1 MKTTQTSSHIAVL
14 DGLRFLAALCVMTAH
29 YAQWIL
35 TEGDNQWILSILT
48 PLSGLGMA
56 LFFTLSG
63 FVIHYNYS
71 QSIAHTGGIRKF
83 VIARFSRLYPLFI
96 TLFATDIALALY
108 FQHYA
113 CVNNAGNS
121 PYDFLRA
128 LPFYLTLTQS
138 WMFGIVCGN
147 GLIYQFL
154 QVSAVSWSISVEL
167 FLYMAYIFIGPCLSS
182 LSANKQLFSA
192 AIFHAAIVGYF
203 LLCYH
208 HTPEIDQ
215 FAQSVFGEAATTAHG
230 YQDSLLRWLY
240 YFNPFSQMSGF
251 IAGIVAANLYMSKGA
266 STEKNTALVVLSII
280 AAIGTHFW
288 FYNILA
294 PHDGFIG
301 RTASTLYMPLV
312 AVMIYALARSASSL
326 PARIIGNRVWVKLG
340 EASYSIYLLHA
351 FLSLIW
357 IKLTRLAPTHQW
369 LLYIVAMLCVLVASR
384 ICYLCYEKPAMRW
397 LRKRLS
403 PP

>member
-1 MKTTQTSSHIAVL
+1 MKTTSNHIAVL

-48 PLSGLGMA
+48 PLAGLGMA

-71 QSIAHTGGIRKF
+71 QSIVLNGGIRKF
-83 VIARFSRLYPLFI
+83 IVARFSRLYPLFI
-96 TLFATDIALALY
+96 ALFATDIGLALY

-113 CVNNAGNS
+113 CVHNAGNS

-138 WMFGIVCGN
+138 WMFGIICGN

-154 QVSAVSWSISVEL
+154 PVSAVSWSISVEL
-167 FLYMAYIFIGPCLSS
+167 FLYLAYIFIGPRLSS
-182 LSANKQLFSA
+182 LGANKQLFSA
-192 AIFHAAIVGYF
+192 AIFHAAIIGYF
-203 LLCYH
+203 VLCTRY
-208 HTPEIDQ
+208 TAEIDA
-215 FAQSVFGEAATTAHG
+215 FALRNFGEAATTAHG

-251 IAGIVAANLYMSKGA
+251 IAGIVAANLYMSKDLPTA
-266 STEKNTALVVLSII
+266 KNTALVVLSII
-280 AAIGTHFW
+280 AAVGTHFW

-294 PHDGFIG
+294 PHNGFIG

-312 AVMIYALARSASSL
+312 AIMIYALARSAGSL
-326 PARIIGNRVWVKLG
+326 PTRIIGNRVWVKLG

-357 IKLTRLAPTHQW
+357 IKLTRIMPTHQW
-369 LLYIVAMLCVLVASR
+369 PLYIAAMLCVLAASR
-384 ICYLCYEKPAMRW
+384 ICYLCYEKPVMRW
-397 LRKRLS
+397 LRQKLS
-403 PP
+403 A